1 MRTFISVLIALV
13 IFFGLAWWNSSY
25 LTKTSKQ
32 LADQAEKLR
41 KAIIEESWDDADTA
55 IIGIRRLWGQHK
67 KIWLLLV
74 DHDDIDDI
82 DEIIYKIDEMVNLRE
97 KEQALSDIAELRFL
111 VQDLADKE
119 VLSLANIF

>member
-41 KAIIEESWDDADTA
+41 KAIIEESWDDADTT